1 MRPRNTPRA
10 NPRPCLHVFGLG
22 TFALWASQGGELFF
36 HLSRFR
42 KFPEHV
48 ARFYAAELVAAL
60 DFLHRH
66 GVIYRDM
73 KPENGT
79 ARERESWRRQMP
91 LSTCPVF

>member
-1 MRPRNTPRA
+1 VLEY
-10 NPRPCLHVFGLG
+10 C
-22 TFALWASQGGELFF
+22 SGGELFF

-48 ARFYAAELVAAL
+48 ARFYAAELVNAL

-73 KPENGT
+73 KPENVS
-79 ARERESWRRQMP
+79 AAA
-91 LSTCPVF
+91 PVAVVVLPFIRCCFSSV